1 MVLAE
6 SLAKAAAVGDPRSAY
21 AFSHSPPVLQILLVA
36 TWDLTPF
43 LGVLGSQVRRVGEGL
58 GLRLSGPALVK
69 KALIPGQVANTIR
82 ERDRDR
88 GKEQEIKMGERHGET
103 EWNIETQRQRV
114 RG

>member
-1 MVLAE
+1 M
-6 SLAKAAAVGDPRSAY
+6 GDPRSAY

-43 LGVLGSQVRRVGEGL
+43 LGVLGSQVRRVGEGP

-69 KALIPGQVANTIR
+69 KALIPGKVANTIR

-88 GKEQEIKMGERHGET
+88 GKEQEIKMGERRGET
-103 EWNIETQRQRV
+103 EWNIEAQ
-114 RG
+114 